1 MAHGTHFETRSQA
14 QYEYDRA
21 QNAKKMRKQ
30 VTQFAIMILLTFVA
44 FAAVIADFASNF
56 IKPVILLLAGIQV
69 VQQLYAFMHLEEKE
83 APHNGVIQFFIWG
96 AGFIAF
102 TFFVAFLTIIW
113 W

>member
-44 FAAVIADFASNF
+44 FAAVIADFAPNF
-56 IKPVILLLAGIQV
+56 IKPVILLLAGVQV
-69 VQQLYAFMHLEEKE
+69 GKQLYVFMHWEEKE
-83 APHNGVIQFFIWG
+83 ATHNGVIQRFSWG

>member
-44 FAAVIADFASNF
+44 FAAVIADFAPNF
-56 IKPVILLLAGIQV
+56 IKPFILLLAGVQV
-69 VQQLYAFMHLEEKE
+69 VQQLYAFVHLDEKE

-96 AGFIAF
+96 GGFLAF
-102 TFFVAFLTIIW
+102 TFFVCFLTIIW

>member
-44 FAAVIADFASNF
+44 FASALAEFSPNF
-56 IKPVILLLAGIQV
+56 IKPLILLLAGVQV
-69 VQQLYAFMHLEEKE
+69 VQQLYAFMHLDEKE
-83 APHNGVIQFFIWG
+83 APHNGVIQFFMWG
-96 AGFIAF
+96 AVIVIFPV
-102 TFFVAFLTIIW
+102 FVALVTIVW

>member
-30 VTQFAIMILLTFVA
+30 VTQFATVILLTFVA
-44 FAAVIADFASNF
+44 FAAVLADFAPNF
-56 IKPVILLLAGIQV
+56 IKPVILLLAGVQV

-83 APHNGVIQFFIWG
+83 SPHNGVIQFFMWG
-96 AGFIAF
+96 AVLVIFPIFLAF
-102 TFFVAFLTIIW
+102 FTIIW

>member
-44 FAAVIADFASNF
+44 FTAVIADFAPNF
-56 IKPVILLLAGIQV
+56 IKPVILLLAGVQV
-69 VQQLYAFMHLEEKE
+69 VQQLYSFMHLEEKE
-83 APHNGVIQFFIWG
+83 TPHNGVIQLFIWG
-96 AGFIAF
+96 GGFIAF

>member
-44 FAAVIADFASNF
+44 FAAVLAEFAPNF
-56 IKPVILLLAGIQV
+56 IKPLILLLAGIQV

-83 APHNGVIQFFIWG
+83 TPHNGVIQFFMWG
-96 AGFIAF
+96 AVLVIFPVFIAF
-102 TFFVAFLTIIW
+102 VTIIW

>member
-83 APHNGVIQFFIWG
+83 APHTGVIQFFIWG
-96 AGFIAF
+96 GGFIAF